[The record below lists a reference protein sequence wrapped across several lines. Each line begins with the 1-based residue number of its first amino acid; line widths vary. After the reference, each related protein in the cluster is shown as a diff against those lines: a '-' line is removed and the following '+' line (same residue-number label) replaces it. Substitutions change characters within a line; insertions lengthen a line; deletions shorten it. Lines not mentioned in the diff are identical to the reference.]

1 METLWDGGRVAIRE
15 MQEALPAPRP
25 AYTTVQT
32 MVYRLE
38 KKGAV
43 RRVRKIGNAHIFEA
57 AVSRNAAQR
66 RLLDHVLGLFGGRI
80 HPVMAHWAE
89 SGNITEQDLEEAEAL
104 LRGLTAKRDKK
115 PARSGSRPSVLEG
128 SRKGEKP

>member
-1 METLWDGGRVAIRE
+1 METLWDGGRISIRE
-15 MQEALPAPRP
+15 IQEALSAPRP
-25 AYTTVQT
+25 SYTTVQT

-43 RRVRKIGNAHIFEA
+43 RRVRKIGNAHVFEA
-57 AVSRNAAQR
+57 VVSRTAERR

-89 SGNITEQDLEEAEAL
+89 SSHITEQDIDEAEVL
-104 LRGLTAKRDKK
+104 LRGLTAKRGQKA
-115 PARSGSRPSVLEG
+115 ARVGSRPGVLAG
-128 SRKGEKP
+128 SRKGDKP